1 MPAAGIDTAPPP
13 LHNGPMRFIV
23 LIAAVFALTACIVED
38 VASIQMEPRPQ
49 PQTQSEIAFMSALF
63 NDIQLPSFEQDR
75 EFCGLIGVD
84 AAGNYVA
91 TKAIRGRE
99 ATCLPPDP
107 DFADFTVL
115 ASYHTHGSHNDEYFN
130 EVPSFDDMRTDIED
144 GTDGYGSTGVDDK
157 FVFLDDPI
165 PVGGKREGLILYIVL
180 DHDEEPVEEEA
191 IYGMD
196 AIIRNLKTLDVKY
209 WDLPI
214 YDCRTQEGWML
225 FDRGDE

>member
-13 LHNGPMRFIV
+13 LHNGAMRFIV
-23 LIAAVFALTACIVED
+23 LIPAVFALTACIVED

-91 TKAIRGRE
+91 TEATRGRE

-144 GTDGYGSTGVDDK
+144 GTDGYIATPGGRMWYVDARARVARQICGVNCLIRDPDHS
-157 FVFLDDPI
+157 DDPDF
-165 PVGGKREGLILYIVL
+165 PVQQTY
-180 DHDEEPVEEEA
+180 
-191 IYGMD
+191 
-196 AIIRNLKTLDVKY
+196 TLDELR
-209 WDLPI
+209 D
-214 YDCRTQEGWML
+214 
-225 FDRGDE
+225 F